1 MTLPGQHDPHAADP
15 QRPAADDAAGGAG
28 GSSGSGRSVIA
39 WAAWSAALIVA
50 LVLGGFAVWLVDTK
64 VYTTEALGEQWWEA
78 VQAGEG
84 EVVLGQFDDVPEAAG
99 ETGEGE
105 DPRLPAGSLDTLLLD
120 GATLERSA
128 EQIEDLRV
136 VERSG
141 SADLVFTVD
150 GEEHRSRLPMEKADE
165 AWGIFDQWALDP
177 AVLAE
182 VSLSVPGASA
192 GGIGQ
197 VEVNG
202 EPVNL
207 QEDTAELAAYAPSVL
222 DVAVDSEWLT
232 GSARQVLALD
242 PQDADGGSGGSS
254 GSGEAGPSEE
264 IEIELEASSAAA
276 EAMHR
281 KVEAYLSSCAEQPV
295 LMPSG
300 CPMGVETPNRVE
312 ASTIEW
318 SMPKAQDLTLTFGP
332 DGWSV
337 TGADRMTATVSFTAQ
352 DYYSG
357 ETLEES
363 HDVTFGLDVEVGA
376 SGEDLLVAV
385 TGD

>member
-1 MTLPGQHDPHAADP
+1 MTLPGQHDPHG
-15 QRPAADDAAGGAG
+15 ADDAAGGTG
-28 GSSGSGRSVIA
+28 GSVIA
-39 WAAWSAALIVA
+39 WAAWSSALIVA

-78 VQAGEG
+78 VQAGDG
-84 EVVLGQFDDVPEAAG
+84 EVLLGQFTDVPEAAG
-99 ETGEGE
+99 ESGEGE
-105 DPRLPAGSLDTLLLD
+105 DPRLSSGSVDTLLLD
-120 GATLERSA
+120 GGTLEHSA

-141 SADLVFTVD
+141 AADLVFTVD
-150 GEEHRSRLPMEKADE
+150 GEEHRSRLPMDKTDE
-165 AWGIFDQWALDP
+165 SWGIFDQWALDP
-177 AVLAE
+177 ATLAE

-197 VEVNG
+197 VDVNG

-207 QEDTAELAAYAPSVL
+207 QEDAAELAAYAPSVL

-232 GSARQVLALD
+232 GSAHRVLALD
-242 PQDADGGSGGSS
+242 PEDAGGSDGSDA
-254 GSGEAGPSEE
+254 EALSEE

-276 EAMHR
+276 EQMHQ
-281 KVEAYLSSCAEQPV
+281 KVKAYLSSCAEQKV

-318 SMPKAQDLTLTFGP
+318 SMPKAQELTLSFGP

-337 TGADRMTATVSFTAQ
+337 TGADRLTATVSFTAQ

-357 ETLEES
+357 ETIEES

-376 SGEDLLVAV
+376 SGEDLLVSV
-385 TGD
+385 TGG

>member
-1 MTLPGQHDPHAADP
+1 MTLPGQHDPHG
-15 QRPAADDAAGGAG
+15 ADDAAGGTG
-28 GSSGSGRSVIA
+28 GSGRSGGSVIA

-78 VQAGEG
+78 VQAGDG
-84 EVVLGQFDDVPEAAG
+84 EVLLGQFADVPEAAG
-99 ETGEGE
+99 EAGEGD
-105 DPRLPAGSLDTLLLD
+105 DPRLSAGSVDTLLLD
-120 GATLERSA
+120 GGTLERSA

-141 SADLVFTVD
+141 AADLVFTVD
-150 GEEHRSRLPMEKADE
+150 GEEHRSRLPMDKADE
-165 AWGIFDQWALDP
+165 SWGIFDQWALDP
-177 AVLAE
+177 AALAE

-197 VEVNG
+197 VDVNG

-207 QEDTAELAAYAPSVL
+207 QEDAAELAAYAPSVL

-232 GSARQVLALD
+232 GSAHRVLALD
-242 PQDADGGSGGSS
+242 PEDVGGSGGSDA
-254 GSGEAGPSEE
+254 EALSEE

-276 EAMHR
+276 EQMHQ
-281 KVEAYLSSCAEQPV
+281 KVKTYLSSCAEQQV

-318 SMPKAQDLTLTFGP
+318 SMPKAQELTLSFGP

-337 TGADRMTATVSFTAQ
+337 AGADRLTATVSFTAQ

-357 ETLEES
+357 ETLEET

-376 SGEDLLVAV
+376 SGEDLLVSV
-385 TGD
+385 TGG